1 MATNYIVKNF
11 AMTNSDLILFRLF
24 RDKII
29 QGLFCQS
36 KSLLDNVI
44 PWYANW

>member
-1 MATNYIVKNF
+1 MTTNYIVKNF
-11 AMTNSDLILFRLF
+11 AMTNSGLILFRLF

-36 KSLLDNVI
+36 NGLLDNVMI
-44 PWYANW
+44 P